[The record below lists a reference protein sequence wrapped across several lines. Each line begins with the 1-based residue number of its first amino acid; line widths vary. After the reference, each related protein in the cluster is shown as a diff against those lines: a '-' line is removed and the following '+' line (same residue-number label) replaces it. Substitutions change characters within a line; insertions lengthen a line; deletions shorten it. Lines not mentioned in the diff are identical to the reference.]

1 MSRNRAA
8 FAFVVYFV
16 GIYGLDFAAGGLL
29 FHVCFETPDSCFV
42 VVSGPRY
49 IYTLD
54 IAHSLFVG
62 GSVWCMV
69 CGVLLVAC
77 GCVGGGVCHAGVC
90 VV

>member
-1 MSRNRAA
+1 M
-8 FAFVVYFV
+8 
-16 GIYGLDFAAGGLL
+16 
-29 FHVCFETPDSCFV
+29 CFETPDSCFV

-62 GSVWCMV
+62 GYVWCMV

-77 GCVGGGVCHAGVC
+77 GCVGGGVSCWLGCVLFETCLCRVRVVVC
-90 VV
+90 VCVCVCVIF